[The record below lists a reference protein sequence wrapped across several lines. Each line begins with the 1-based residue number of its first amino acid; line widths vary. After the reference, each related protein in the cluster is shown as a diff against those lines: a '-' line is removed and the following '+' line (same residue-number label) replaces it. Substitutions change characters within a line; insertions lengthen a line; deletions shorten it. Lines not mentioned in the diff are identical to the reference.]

1 MVEEI
6 TVTIKIPRRNNRKIT
21 TVNKKPAIIR
31 DNLQGVKRIRVTKQ
45 IGNKN

>member
-6 TVTIKIPRRNNRKIT
+6 TVTIKIPKKYNRST
-21 TVNKKPAIIR
+21 NVNKKPAMIK
-31 DNLQGVKRIRVTKQ
+31 DNLQGVKRVRVTKQ